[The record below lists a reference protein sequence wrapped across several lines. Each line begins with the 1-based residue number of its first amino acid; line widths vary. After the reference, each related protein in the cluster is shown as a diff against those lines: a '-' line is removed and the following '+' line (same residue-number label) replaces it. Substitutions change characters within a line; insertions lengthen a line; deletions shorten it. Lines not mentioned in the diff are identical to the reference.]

1 MLQDTEPDRAILK
14 KQVTPAIQHGW
25 RDIESSTKR
34 IYCFKVS
41 KVLGKN
47 TENEKDTILG
57 IRNDHIWKNG
67 MGMTT
72 AFTDDPCNTDIL
84 IGRFSMDDIYD

>member
-1 MLQDTEPDRAILK
+1 
-14 KQVTPAIQHGW
+14 
-25 RDIESSTKR
+25 
-34 IYCFKVS
+34 VS
-41 KVLGKN
+41 KVLRKN

-57 IRNDHIWKNG
+57 IRNDSIWKNG

-84 IGRFSMDDIYD
+84 IDRFSMDDIYD